1 MASRPRK
8 LVDRLAAQ
16 VALLRAKRF
25 LATAPIGAL
34 TERRRAEQAAA
45 ALRSSRATVA
55 SPATRSGANGATDPA
70 TVRARDIADA
80 VRWTATHG
88 LFRPFCLV
96 QSLAIQDLL
105 HAAGIHGSE
114 IRVGVKR
121 DGNTLKAHAWVR
133 WEGEVLGDDP
143 QYVKSFTE
151 VDDIGVLGL
160 R

>member
-1 MASRPRK
+1 MASRSRK
-8 LVDRLAAQ
+8 LVDRVAAQ

-34 TERRRAEQAAA
+34 TERRRAERAAA
-45 ALRSSRATVA
+45 AAPRPDANADATA
-55 SPATRSGANGATDPA
+55 A
-70 TVRARDIADA
+70 RARDIANA
-80 VRWTATHG
+80 VQWTATHG

-105 HAAGIHGSE
+105 HAADINGSE

-121 DGNTLKAHAWVR
+121 EGNKLKAHAWVR
-133 WEGEVLGDDP
+133 WRGEVLGDDA